1 MNTVIINVLFY
12 YYSCDNQYIIEAK
25 EAAEQG
31 KLVIEFKAEKGH
43 ENKMFIDER
52 EKQRERVLQQS
63 AWEDDSESDD
73 DYKLP
78 PRKLQQM
85 GCC

>member
-1 MNTVIINVLFY
+1 MNTIINNLFY
-12 YYSCDNQYIIEAK
+12 YYSCDNHYIIEAK

-63 AWEDDSESDD
+63 AWEDDSESDED
-73 DYKLP
+73 FKMP
-78 PRKLQQM
+78 PRKLRM
-85 GCC
+85 DGCC